1 MAWVINILGGS
12 QSFIE
17 IISVVKMFFLGWLH
31 EIAKQKISEIMLK
44 FAINVCEFASKWRSY
59 GRRFFQSRQLFTMF
73 FFHILSFFGVAAI
86 FNSVFFRKFKDFLNY
101 TISILILNRCKAL
114 YRKWQYA
121 RRHKVLTSF
130 LM

>member
-1 MAWVINILGGS
+1 
-12 QSFIE
+12 
-17 IISVVKMFFLGWLH
+17 
-31 EIAKQKISEIMLK
+31 MLK

-59 GRRFFQSRQLFTMF
+59 DRRFLQSRQLFTMF
-73 FFHILSFFGVAAI
+73 FFGILSFFGVAAI

-101 TISILILNRCKAL
+101 TISLLILNRYKAV